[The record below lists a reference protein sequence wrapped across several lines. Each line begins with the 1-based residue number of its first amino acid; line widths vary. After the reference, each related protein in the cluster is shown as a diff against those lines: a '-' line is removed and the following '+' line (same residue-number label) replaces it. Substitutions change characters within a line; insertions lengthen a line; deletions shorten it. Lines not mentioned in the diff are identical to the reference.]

1 MKKIIIVGASSGI
14 GRCVAQEY
22 ISDGDWMVGIAAR
35 RIDRLEELKTLAPE
49 RIKTM
54 AIDVT
59 SDNAETL
66 LLKLIAETG
75 GMDLFL
81 LVSGVGHQ
89 NPTLDSDVENATIA
103 TNVKGFTAMID
114 AAYRYFREN
123 GRKGHIAAVTSIA
136 GTRGLGVA
144 ASYSASKR
152 YQWCYLD
159 AIEQLAR
166 MQKVKLAITDLRP
179 GFVKTDLL
187 DDGKNYPAMLT
198 PQYTARAIKKALE
211 KRKRVK
217 IINSAYA
224 ILVFFWKLI
233 PRFLWKRIP
242 IKN

>member
-114 AAYRYFREN
+114 TAYRYFREN

-166 MQKVKLAITDLRP
+166 MQKVKLTI
-179 GFVKTDLL
+179 TDLL

-198 PQYTARAIKKALE
+198 PQYTARTIKKALE

-233 PRFLWKRIP
+233 PRFLWKRMP

>member
-114 AAYRYFREN
+114 AAYRYFR
-123 GRKGHIAAVTSIA
+123 GKRPQRTH
-136 GTRGLGVA
+136 RG
-144 ASYSASKR
+144 SNIHCRHPWPWRSS
-152 YQWCYLD
+152 
-159 AIEQLAR
+159 
-166 MQKVKLAITDLRP
+166 
-179 GFVKTDLL
+179 
-187 DDGKNYPAMLT
+187 
-198 PQYTARAIKKALE
+198 
-211 KRKRVK
+211 
-217 IINSAYA
+217 
-224 ILVFFWKLI
+224 
-233 PRFLWKRIP
+233 FLQRIQTLP
-242 IKN
+242 MVLS

>member
-1 MKKIIIVGASSGI
+1 MKRIIIIGASSGI
-14 GRCVAQEY
+14 GRCVAREY
-22 ISDGDWMVGIAAR
+22 IADGNWIVGIAAR
-35 RIDRLEELKTLAPE
+35 RIDRLEELKKLSPE
-49 RIKTM
+49 NVKTK

-59 SDNAETL
+59 ADDAAAS
-66 LLKLIAETG
+66 LLKLIDETG
-75 GMDLFL
+75 GMDVFL

-89 NPTLDSDVENATIA
+89 NPNLESSVENATIG
-103 TNVKGFTAMID
+103 TNVKGFSSMID
-114 AAYRYFREN
+114 TAYKYFREN
-123 GRKGHIAAVTSIA
+123 GNKGHIAAVTSIA

-187 DDGKNYPAMLT
+187 ADGKHYPFMLT
-198 PQYTARAIKKALE
+198 PEYTARAIKKAIE

-224 ILVFFWKLI
+224 LLVFFWRLI
-233 PRFLWKRIP
+233 PRFAWKRMP
-242 IKN
+242 VKN